1 MKTKLIA
8 VAVGCWLCLSVSA
21 LAGSGE
27 RYHFEIGDDGTARE
41 AKESSVSGKSGRSK
55 TSSSSLYEAPADY
68 RRRFFE
74 VNANDSLA
82 EGRLSLT
89 MPFLP
94 EDVTMGI
101 NGVISADDFFTISI
115 DGVYANRFLTDAL
128 TLGVGFRGIFG
139 NMDKDDNVDAN
150 ITAAGF
156 MGTLIWD
163 VPDIEVYYDRYL
175 DIELAAELC
184 VSPSPLTFGDT
195 DRYLEGRFYTALNL
209 SQDKRS
215 SVMLG
220 YRYLN
225 LDFNT
230 DENGEWS
237 RTDEG
242 FYFGYRFR
250 F

>member
-21 LAGSGE
+21 LAGD
-27 RYHFEIGDDGTARE
+27 RYHFEIDEGGSARE
-41 AKESSVSGKSGRSK
+41 ARESSLSGKSGRSK
-55 TSSSSLYEAPADY
+55 TSSTSFYEAPADY

-74 VNANDSLA
+74 VNANESLA

-94 EDVTMGI
+94 EEVTMGL
-101 NGVISADDFFTISI
+101 NGVISSDDFFTVSI
-115 DGVYANRFLTDAL
+115 DAVYANRLLSESL

-139 NMDKDDNVDAN
+139 NMEKSDDLDAN

-156 MGTLIWD
+156 MGTLMWD

-175 DIELAAELC
+175 DLELGAELC
-184 VSPSPLTFGDT
+184 VAPSPLTFGDT
-195 DRYLEGRFYTALNL
+195 DRYWEGRVYTALNL

-220 YRYLN
+220 YRYLS
-225 LDFNT
+225 LDFTT
-230 DENGEWS
+230 DEDGEWS
-237 RTDEG
+237 RADEG